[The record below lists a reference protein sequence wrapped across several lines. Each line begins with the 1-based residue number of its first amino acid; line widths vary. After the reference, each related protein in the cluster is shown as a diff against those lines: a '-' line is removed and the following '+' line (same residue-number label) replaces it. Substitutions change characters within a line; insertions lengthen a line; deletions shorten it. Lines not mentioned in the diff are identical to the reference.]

1 MNLSKKSI
9 FLFETIKIQNGNV
22 LNLDFHIKR
31 AQNSVLKELKFDF
44 TKILKLKSEGI
55 YRAKVIYNQNGELV
69 SVEYFPYKMRDFYE
83 FKLINISFSYDK
95 KYLDRSHIEKAKNGF
110 DEIIMMKN
118 SLITDTSIANLAIF
132 DESHSLWLTPKTP
145 LLKGTSRQRLLQNGF
160 LTPKDISKNELLN
173 AKKIALMNAMI
184 GFVELDKFKII

>member
-1 MNLSKKSI
+1 M
-9 FLFETIKIQNGNV
+9 TIKIQNGNV

-31 AQNSVLKELKFDF
+31 AQNSVLNELKFDF
-44 TKILKLKSEGI
+44 AKILKLKSDGI
-55 YRAKVIYNQNGELV
+55 YRAKVIYDQNGELV

-132 DESHSLWLTPKTP
+132 DESLGLWLTPKTP